1 MSPHCDAADRVAREC
16 HALCRRLGAG
26 DERLL
31 PALALLLRKELA
43 AEVLTGL
50 LQAGAG
56 QAGASLADTG
66 QAACEHGRQGGP
78 RGLAAAASSAC
89 GVRRA

>member
-1 MSPHCDAADRVAREC
+1 MALRCDAADRVAREC

-43 AEVLTGL
+43 AEALAGL

-56 QAGASLADTG
+56 QAGAYSCRKVA
-66 QAACEHGRQGGP
+66 
-78 RGLAAAASSAC
+78 
-89 GVRRA
+89 